1 MKQSSKYWPLFDHL
15 QQSEANE
22 ATLSFA
28 EIEAL
33 MGVGLPSSARSRRGW
48 WSNRSSGS
56 LQAAAWMEV
65 GYHVDGLD
73 LEQERVTFRKLGIY
87 EIRREGNT
95 ILWHSDLIKALRLH
109 AGWSQAQLAEEMGV
123 RQQTVSEWET
133 GVYAPGRATSKHLA
147 LVAERAG
154 FAYIEEQDE

>member
-1 MKQSSKYWPLFDHL
+1 MKQGSKYWPLFKHL
-15 QQSEANE
+15 QQSETDE

-28 EIEAL
+28 EVEAL
-33 MGVGLPSSARSRRGW
+33 LGAGLPPSARSRRGW

-56 LQAAAWMEV
+56 LQAAAWMEA

-73 LEQERVTFRKLGIY
+73 LEQERVTFRKPGIY
-87 EIRREGNT
+87 EIKREGDT
-95 ILWHSDLIKALRLH
+95 ILWNSDLIKALRLH

-133 GVYAPGRATSKHLA
+133 GVYAPGRAMSKYLA

-154 FAYIEEQDE
+154 FMYGAEQEK